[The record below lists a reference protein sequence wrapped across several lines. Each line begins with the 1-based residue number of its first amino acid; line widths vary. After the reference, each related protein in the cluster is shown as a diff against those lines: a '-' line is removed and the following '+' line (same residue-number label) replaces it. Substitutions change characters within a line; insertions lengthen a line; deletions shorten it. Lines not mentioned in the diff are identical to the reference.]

1 MPRPLRVLV
10 TAGNT
15 QTPIDRV
22 RCLTNVF
29 TGRTG
34 GRLALEAFDRG
45 HEVTLLTS
53 HPSVIGE
60 LRAGFAPADR

>member
-1 MPRPLRVLV
+1 MNLLV

-15 QTPIDRV
+15 LVLIDRV

-34 GRLALEAFDRG
+34 AAIALEGQRRQGQERSGIGG
-45 HEVTLLTS
+45 HPQLCNS
-53 HPSVIGE
+53 
-60 LRAGFAPADR
+60 